1 MAFKINIDAQHF
13 GYRNQLYR
21 FNNSQTNAS
30 KIEEGQMLIVVK
42 KDQTSQGLM
51 VNKVD
56 TSCYPPLFSCTPASV
71 DPMSMTAINYGA
83 RYVCEL
89 DTGRDDDLVM
99 V

>member
-13 GYRNQLYR
+13 GFRNQLYR

-30 KIEEGQMLIVVK
+30 KVEAGQMLIVVK
-42 KDQTSQGLM
+42 
-51 VNKVD
+51 KVD
-56 TSCYPPLFSCTPASV
+56 TSCYPPLFSCTPAAV
-71 DPMSMTAINYGA
+71 DPMSMTAINFGA